1 LGDHLAMEISIAKE
15 KLGRLGSPEVKLQIM
30 VLGEANG
37 TVNLMCLRRYPA
49 VSLA

>member
-1 LGDHLAMEISIAKE
+1 LGNDLAMEIGVTKE
-15 KLGRLGSPEVKLQIM
+15 KFGRLGSPEVKLQIM